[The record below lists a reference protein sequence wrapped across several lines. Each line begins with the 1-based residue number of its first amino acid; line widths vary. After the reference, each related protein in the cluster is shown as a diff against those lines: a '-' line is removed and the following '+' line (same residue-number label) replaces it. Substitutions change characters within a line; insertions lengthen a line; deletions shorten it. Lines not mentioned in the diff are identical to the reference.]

1 MSAPSMNRMSS
12 TASEA
17 FRPDSSGPRRSCAK
31 ASEKTSAALEHPNLI
46 TPEQRGELAVLL
58 SAVKVVAVEVG
69 IQVTANLFFEL
80 TGGRSTA
87 RVFEIDRYFRDL
99 PTQSLHDPV
108 AQKRPQVGAYYLR
121 GEYPLA
127 VDWYS

>member
-1 MSAPSMNRMSS
+1 MSAQSMNRMSS

-69 IQVTANLFFEL
+69 IQVTANLFEL

-108 AQKRPQVGAYYLR
+108 AQKRLQVGAYYLR